1 MSQYNIHWGPKV
13 FYNRLS
19 LILFHFHFY
28 LKYGLWTNTEFISYY
43 ILYSYYIIY
52 CIHIV
57 YCSYYI
63 LYCFLPFF
71 ILRPVTLS
79 EFRHCTSLCIR
90 CTILCLLSVQ
100 SLKKLQRDMVTYTKV
115 KILCTCSV
123 LKLYSLT
130 WQTIFSYPLFSNMT
144 SYKCFIS

>member
-1 MSQYNIHWGPKV
+1 MRTKSLLQWIISYSVSFPFLSQIWFMDKYGANPFLRWSYFNV
-13 FYNRLS
+13 FYKDKF
-19 LILFHFHFY
+19 ILY
-28 LKYGLWTNTEFISYY
+28 TEFISYY

-90 CTILCLLSVQ
+90 CPYFVRSYAYYLCKA
-100 SLKKLQRDMVTYTKV
+100 LKNSKEIWLHTQKSKYF
-115 KILCTCSV
+115 V
-123 LKLYSLT
+123 LVVS
-130 WQTIFSYPLFSNMT
+130 
-144 SYKCFIS
+144 